1 MGGTVAV
8 SLLPHPNISA
18 IITMSTAHTLPPA
31 RLDRPID
38 SILSKNWAILRE
50 DPTPILSLCGGATDL
65 LVPAESC
72 FLPGSAS
79 RAGVSSPYRRTVF
92 TSALEGAWTGIGHL
106 EMVWCH
112 QVRWRV
118 ARATIELAAAAEHSP
133 EVRGQVLDRWL
144 RDGHIAT
151 EDDTGQHRDSLDLSV
166 LGPEDVDYSDS
177 LTLRGPPQPHTYLLP
192 VPSGNS
198 SKFALYLS
206 RGSIDP
212 ISPHHPL
219 PLRVSVHLCP
229 SSRSSTCP
237 RLQPTTLKL
246 VPEPVLGRPFP
257 VPDEGSDES
266 EGVVVFAAD
275 VPSGHSEQEEYIAV
289 TIEGADGRGWVMAGF
304 VSGEIIVNKVG
315 VLGGY
320 DASFSDIILTW
331 KRRFVVGGVQD
342 RSSTTVTS
350 DRDSV
355 PKSALQLI
363 ASVQATT
370 HIAPSDGLQRYAIS
384 PRNASQT

>member
-38 SILSKNWAILRE
+38 SILSRNREILRD

-72 FLPGSAS
+72 ILPTPET
-79 RAGVSSPYRRTVF
+79 REGVSGPYRRTVF
-92 TSALEGAWTGIGHL
+92 TSALEGAWTGVGHL

-118 ARATIELAAAAEHSP
+118 ARAAIELAAVTERSSK
-133 EVRGQVLDRWL
+133 ERGHVLDRWL
-144 RDGHIAT
+144 RDGHIPADDGT
-151 EDDTGQHRDSLDLSV
+151 GDHEDALDRSALR
-166 LGPEDVDYSDS
+166 LEDVEYSDS
-177 LTLRGPPQPHTYLLP
+177 LTLRAPTQSRTYLLP

-206 RGSIDP
+206 RGSITP
-212 ISPHHPL
+212 VSPQHPL

-229 SSRSSTCP
+229 SSHGTACP
-237 RLQPTTLKL
+237 RLRPTTLKL
-246 VPEPVLGRPFP
+246 VPEPVPGRPFP

-266 EGVVVFAAD
+266 EGVVVFTAD
-275 VPSGHSEQEEYIAV
+275 LPLSSPAQEQHVAV
-289 TIEGADGRGWVMAGF
+289 TIEGADGRGWVTAGF
-304 VSGEIIVNKVG
+304 VSIEHIVNDVG
-315 VLGGY
+315 VFGEY
-320 DASFSDIILTW
+320 RVSDIECSL
-331 KRRFVVGGVQD
+331 D
-342 RSSTTVTS
+342 RKAQACCG
-350 DRDSV
+350 RG
-355 PKSALQLI
+355 PRLI
-363 ASVQATT
+363 C
-370 HIAPSDGLQRYAIS
+370 QRPHCG
-384 PRNASQT
+384 PRSRSRTYSRLHS

>member
-38 SILSKNWAILRE
+38 SILSRNQEILRE

-72 FLPGSAS
+72 ILPVSETS
-79 RAGVSSPYRRTVF
+79 EGVTGPYRRTVF
-92 TSALEGAWTGIGHL
+92 TSALEGAWTGVGHL

-118 ARATIELAAAAEHSP
+118 ARAAIELAAVAEHSP
-133 EVRGQVLDRWL
+133 EGRGQVLDRWL
-144 RDGHIAT
+144 RDGHIPA
-151 EDDTGQHRDSLDLSV
+151 DGDAGGHRDSLDLSA
-166 LGPEDVDYSDS
+166 LGSEDVDYSDS
-177 LTLRGPPQPHTYLLP
+177 LALRGPTQPHTYLLP

-206 RGSIDP
+206 RGSVDP

-229 SSRSSTCP
+229 SSRSSACP
-237 RLQPTTLKL
+237 RLPPTTLKL
-246 VPEPVLGRPFP
+246 VPEPVPGRPFP
-257 VPDEGSDES
+257 MPDEGSDES
-266 EGVVVFAAD
+266 EGVVAFAAD
-275 VPSGHSEQEEYIAV
+275 VPSGHSEQEQYVAV

-304 VSGEIIVNKVG
+304 ASGEHIAEKVG

-320 DASFSDIILTW
+320 DTSFSDLV
-331 KRRFVVGGVQD
+331 FD
-342 RSSTTVTS
+342 
-350 DRDSV
+350 
-355 PKSALQLI
+355 L
-363 ASVQATT
+363 
-370 HIAPSDGLQRYAIS
+370 
-384 PRNASQT
+384 